1 MKQALLEKLLASEF
15 TFGFELE
22 AKLDPYKTLIDKKS
36 DGWAFFT
43 KFCETENIPFDYRK
57 LKTYGELKDILS
69 DFVFDNE
76 DMDDDTF
83 TEVMEKVLS
92 FEDVKEIAK
101 KQFNFNDY
109 FKNKKYVVAPS
120 KGFTYD
126 GSLDSEGF
134 EWRSPV
140 LKFTPDCIIE
150 CIGFLQ
156 DIKNTF
162 IIDNQCGFHTHIAF
176 NGITPDDAMWLELKL
191 AMDEDERNEITELVL
206 YTDPAAEEYEPIDYS
221 NRFASS
227 EYLEKLSSAITD
239 KNYEKV
245 ASLLTNEKY
254 RALRIH
260 PQGTMEWR
268 APRGFLDEDVSTN
281 YIKSFFLQ
289 LHQFVRWMIDAL
301 DENFLEDCDLDRNNL
316 LEMIKSYAN
325 KENLFKD
332 KTTKGDDNIFKRIY
346 DLDKK
351 ALKNI
356 DKIPSSKLDKVLLKI
371 MRSEDI
377 SETFFTR
384 LLAHLR
390 YYNDIPEKLFAKI
403 YAFSSPD
410 ARDDLIDAHSEKLL
424 PIKDMVQEHQRI
436 FGRGNEQN
444 TISELFMG
452 LTGKVGL
459 MSDEDIINL
468 LSSGY
473 KMYNHFLENLIKS
486 LVSRN
491 RFSNKIRNAIIS
503 NDHLTSAQID
513 TVLDNLKIKPKVLT
527 KLP

>member
-1 MKQALLEKLLASEF
+1 MKQNLTEKLLASEF

-22 AKLDPYKTLIDKKS
+22 AKVNPYEVRIDKKS
-36 DGWAFFT
+36 DMWDEFMS
-43 KFCETENIPFDYRK
+43 FCDSNNAALDYNQ
-57 LKTYGELKDILS
+57 LKTVGDLVDGLRDLE
-69 DFVFDNE
+69 E
-76 DMDDDTF
+76 DGLVDDDQFNDWIDGIFTF
-83 TEVMEKVLS
+83 DDT
-92 FEDVKEIAK
+92 KEAVV
-101 KQFNFNDY
+101 KQFNFKNY
-109 FKNKKYVVAPS
+109 FNNGKYVVAPS
-120 KGFTYD
+120 KGIVYD
-126 GSLDSEGF
+126 GSLGVGGF

-140 LKFTPDCIIE
+140 LKLTPDCIIE

-156 DIKNTF
+156 DFKKVF
-162 IIDNQCGFHTHIAF
+162 YVDSECGFHTHIAF

-191 AMDEDERNEITELVL
+191 AMDEDERNEVTELVL
-206 YTDPAAEEYEPIDYS
+206 YTDPTADEYEPIDYS
-221 NRFASS
+221 NRYASS
-227 EYLEKLSSAITD
+227 EYLEKLSFALYD

-245 ASLLTNEKY
+245 ASYLTNEKY

-260 PQGTMEWR
+260 PQGTLEWR

-289 LHQFVRWMIDAL
+289 LHQFVRWMIKAL
-301 DENFLEDCDLDRNNL
+301 DEKTIEGCDLDRDNL

-332 KTTKGDDNIFKRIY
+332 RATKGDDNIFKRIY

-384 LLAHLR
+384 LLSHLR

-410 ARDDLIDAHSEKLL
+410 TRDDLIDAHSEKLL

-452 LTGKVGL
+452 LPGKVAL
-459 MSDEDIINL
+459 MSDEDVINL

-473 KMYNHFLENLIKS
+473 KMYNHFLENLIRS

-513 TVLDNLKIKPKVLT
+513 TILDVIKTKPKVLT
-527 KLP
+527 KIS